1 MELNSIISRFEN
13 VKQTGH
19 NSFSAR
25 CPVHDDK
32 TNSLS
37 ISKRKDGAVLLHCH
51 AGCGTESILSAVG
64 LGFRD
69 LYSESPEEAAS
80 EAKPVKEAEYSYF
93 DPEGIE
99 ILRKVRMRRPDGS
112 KSFFWQRLE
121 DGQWLNG
128 RGEIS
133 PPLYGTCSV
142 HEGDEIIIVAEGEK
156 DCDSVINIFGLPCVS
171 LPDGAKKNSIRWK
184 DDYSACF
191 SGRSVYIL
199 QDNDDVGMAFA
210 RLEARQIKPVA
221 EKVCIIDLSEIW
233 PDIPPKG
240 DVTDMIEALGPEE
253 TARRFTALCDS
264 AEPWSEVLTP
274 EKDHRPCFT
283 TLAQIPEE
291 EPTWFIEGWLP
302 EGQICILASD
312 GGVGKTSLAIDI
324 AANRS
329 AGRPCIL
336 DDPDLIIEPQRIAFI
351 STEDSYSKKLKKKIR
366 EAGADMSNILLPLSS
381 SGKAGDLSEFK
392 FVNANM
398 RQFILEARPA
408 LCILDPLQ
416 GFVPPNINMGSRNA
430 MRDCLAPLIALGE
443 ETGTTFLIICHTN
456 KRKGASGRERLADS
470 SDIWDIAR
478 SVSMMGFAPEEGV
491 RYLSH
496 EKSNYGVYKETRL
509 FTMDDSGMLK
519 AAGTTTKKDKDFQRD
534 SSESSSSS
542 KREDCKEWILRTLKE
557 NGNNMLMN
565 DLTEASS
572 SEGFSFATYRRS
584 KEELKE
590 ASEIEYYQ
598 TGSVKNKVWRVRRL
612 PLPEQWSHQRSTNER
627 ENPQSIDITDNSSL
641 VHVNE

>member
-37 ISKRKDGAVLLHCH
+37 ISEGKDGTVLLHCH

-121 DGQWLNG
+121 NDVWISG

-133 PPLYGTCSV
+133 PPLYGTFSV

-171 LPDGAKKNSIRWK
+171 LPDGANKNSIRWK
-184 DDYSACF
+184 EDYNAYFRRRC
-191 SGRSVYIL
+191 VYIL
-199 QDNDDVGMAFA
+199 QDNDNVGMAFA
-210 RLEARQIKPVA
+210 RLEARQIKSVA

-253 TARRFTALCDS
+253 AARRFTALCDS

-283 TLAQIPEE
+283 TLA
-291 EPTWFIEGWLP
+291 G
-302 EGQICILASD
+302 GGAHVVHRRLAP
-312 GGVGKTSLAIDI
+312 
-324 AANRS
+324 R
-329 AGRPCIL
+329 R
-336 DDPDLIIEPQRIAFI
+336 
-351 STEDSYSKKLKKKIR
+351 
-366 EAGADMSNILLPLSS
+366 ADMYP
-381 SGKAGDLSEFK
+381 
-392 FVNANM
+392 
-398 RQFILEARPA
+398 
-408 LCILDPLQ
+408 
-416 GFVPPNINMGSRNA
+416 
-430 MRDCLAPLIALGE
+430 
-443 ETGTTFLIICHTN
+443 
-456 KRKGASGRERLADS
+456 
-470 SDIWDIAR
+470 
-478 SVSMMGFAPEEGV
+478 
-491 RYLSH
+491 
-496 EKSNYGVYKETRL
+496 
-509 FTMDDSGMLK
+509 
-519 AAGTTTKKDKDFQRD
+519 
-534 SSESSSSS
+534 
-542 KREDCKEWILRTLKE
+542 CK
-557 NGNNMLMN
+557 
-565 DLTEASS
+565 
-572 SEGFSFATYRRS
+572 
-584 KEELKE
+584 
-590 ASEIEYYQ
+590 
-598 TGSVKNKVWRVRRL
+598 
-612 PLPEQWSHQRSTNER
+612 
-627 ENPQSIDITDNSSL
+627 
-641 VHVNE
+641 